1 MAVTQPEHSLVEEV
15 AGFLASRPSR
25 EDLLR
30 FRPSEPVQERARE
43 LLDKLK
49 AGRLSDDERRELDRF
64 EHLEVLMRL
73 VKARI
78 RAGQVAVP

>member
-1 MAVTQPEHSLVEEV
+1 MAIIEPGPSLVDEV
-15 AGFLASRPSR
+15 AEFLASTPSR
-25 EDLLR
+25 EELLR

-73 VKARI
+73 VKARL
-78 RAGQVAVP
+78 RAGQAANP

>member
-1 MAVTQPEHSLVEEV
+1 MAITQPEHSLVDEV
-15 AGFLASRPSR
+15 AEFLASTPSR
-25 EDLLR
+25 EELLR
-30 FRPSEPVQERARE
+30 FRPSEPVQERSRE

-73 VKARI
+73 VKARL
-78 RAGQVAVP
+78 RAGQAANP